1 MKVKKV
7 ISEEMM
13 SLPELRKVL
22 ISIRDQRAGGDDETH
37 RIRRLGIG
45 RTIRDQRADGDGET
59 ETSARTMSYELRK
72 SIDHADSL
80 GKCDPAT
87 ANVIVDELNG
97 LEKMR
102 PEIAYRI
109 VNIMPESRDE
119 LRAIYAKER
128 YTLLPEDLDQ
138 ILDILR
144 QHA

>member
-13 SLPELRKVL
+13 SLPELREVL
-22 ISIRDQRAGGDDETH
+22 IDNEA
-37 RIRRLGIG
+37 
-45 RTIRDQRADGDGET
+45 

-80 GKCDPAT
+80 GKCDPVT
-87 ANVIVDELNG
+87 AKALVDELNG
-97 LEKMR
+97 LEKIR

-128 YTLLPEDLDQ
+128 YTLLPEDLVSM
-138 ILDILR
+138 R
-144 QHA
+144 E

>member
-13 SLPELRKVL
+13 SLPELREVL
-22 ISIRDQRAGGDDETH
+22 I
-37 RIRRLGIG
+37 
-45 RTIRDQRADGDGET
+45 
-59 ETSARTMSYELRK
+59 MSYELRK

-80 GKCDPAT
+80 GKCDPVT
-87 ANVIVDELNG
+87 AKALVDELNG
-97 LEKMR
+97 LEKIR

>member
-13 SLPELRKVL
+13 SLPELREVL
-22 ISIRDQRAGGDDETH
+22 ISIRDQRAGGDNE
-37 RIRRLGIG
+37 
-45 RTIRDQRADGDGET
+45 A

-80 GKCDPAT
+80 GKCDPVT
-87 ANVIVDELNG
+87 AKALVDELNG
-97 LEKMR
+97 LEKIR